1 MFGNRRAHTCP
12 IDLVFFFPVISAVVV
27 LDIFLDNGRI
37 VLIPVLALK
46 EDRAVMA
53 LTSMRVTTKYN
64 HRPKSII
71 IRSAQAHID
80 K

>member
-1 MFGNRRAHTCP
+1 MF
-12 IDLVFFFPVISAVVV
+12 LVVQEEHS
-27 LDIFLDNGRI
+27 IFLDNGRI

-46 EDRAVMA
+46 EDRVVMA

-71 IRSAQAHID
+71 IRSAQAHTD
-80 K
+80 KQKHQKCTRAHR